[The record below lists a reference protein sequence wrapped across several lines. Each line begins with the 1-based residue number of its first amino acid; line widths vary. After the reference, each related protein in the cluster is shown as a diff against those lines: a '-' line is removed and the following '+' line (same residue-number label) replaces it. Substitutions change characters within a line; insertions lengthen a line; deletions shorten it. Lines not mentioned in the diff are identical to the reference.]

1 MQGTPAKIILR
12 LHWFTWS
19 IHGAREVG
27 MAVQIKILIMR
38 ILLGPKGTYLQDD
51 YNSDLNQIKLGLIK
65 LLYINRNH

>member
-1 MQGTPAKIILR
+1 
-12 LHWFTWS
+12 
-19 IHGAREVG
+19 VG